1 MLLEA
6 LKNVSVKHPETTQ
19 YIEENMSEVC
29 EREKLA
35 VEKVFYFVAFGS
47 IIV

>member
-29 EREKLA
+29 ESEKLM
-35 VEKVFYFVAFGS
+35 VEKLFYFVAFAP
-47 IIV
+47 